1 MDFKPFY
8 NFGDWYLFHFDLKFS
23 PCTTGL

>member
-23 PCTTGL
+23 P